1 VIAILKMEFY
11 QGNFAVFALLNT
23 IFAYRE
29 YSQDLVVLQGKD
41 DEKRVEEAIENDTK
55 NVVKLFTWN
64 FLPIYLLVN
73 GADWLQ
79 VCRLYSK

>member
-1 VIAILKMEFY
+1 MEFY

-41 DEKRVEEAIENDTK
+41 DEKRVEEATENDTK
-55 NVVKLFTWN
+55 NVLKLFTWN

-79 VCRLYSK
+79 VCSLYSK

>member
-1 VIAILKMEFY
+1 MEFY

-79 VCRLYSK
+79 VCRLY

>member
-1 VIAILKMEFY
+1 MEFY

-23 IFAYRE
+23 IFVYRE
-29 YSQDLVVLQGKD
+29 YSQDLVVLQGRD
-41 DEKRVEEAIENDTK
+41 DEKRVEEATEHDKK
-55 NVVKLFTWN
+55 NVLKLFTWN

-79 VCRLYSK
+79 VCCLYSN

>member
-1 VIAILKMEFY
+1 MEFY

-29 YSQDLVVLQGKD
+29 YSQDLDILPGKD
-41 DEKRVEEAIENDTK
+41 DRKGFEERAEDNTK
-55 NVVKLFTWN
+55 NILKLFTWN

-79 VCRLYSK
+79 VCCVYSK